1 MDKKLTAS
9 PIFIISLDTELLWG
23 YVRYPQHRVVKLLSD
38 DESKGRRSI
47 DVLLHLFEK
56 YHIPAT
62 WATVGH
68 LFLDHCEDDGGMLH
82 KDMPRFKENWYSFDP
97 GTDIQQD
104 PLYYGKDILEKI
116 LSSKIAHEIGWH
128 TFSHVPFS
136 ECTREVA
143 KAEIAKGIEIGKE
156 WGITLKS
163 FVFPEHKVGHLDILQ
178 EYGIKVY
185 RGSRI
190 TDRPVNRG
198 RLSWAPTLAA
208 SKIIAPPAE
217 PVLREGI
224 WEIPGSLYFYD
235 SQFPFTLTLRAKI
248 GLRQAIRENKVF
260 HVYLHPVNLL
270 MQPSLANKLGSFL
283 AYVAKK
289 RDEGILKALTMGE
302 LASYLNHDNSLD
314 SPNI

>member
-1 MDKKLTAS
+1 MDKKLS
-9 PIFIISLDTELLWG
+9 HCPIFIISLDTELIWG
-23 YVRYPQHRVVKLLSD
+23 YVRYPRDRVVSLLSQD
-38 DESKGRRSI
+38 KSKGRSSI
-47 DVLLHLFEK
+47 DILLQLFDK

-68 LFLDHCEDDGGMLH
+68 LFLDHCESEGGMFH

-116 LSSKIAHEIGWH
+116 RSSKIAHEIGWH

-136 ECTREVA
+136 ECNREVA
-143 KAEIAKGIEIGKE
+143 EAEIAKGIEIGKE

-163 FVFPEHKVGHLDILQ
+163 FVFPEHKVGHLDILR

-185 RGSRI
+185 RGSSI
-190 TDRPVNRG
+190 TDRPANRG
-198 RLSWAPTLAA
+198 RLSWAPTFAA

-224 WEIPGSLYFYD
+224 WEIPASLYFYD
-235 SQFPFTLTLRAKI
+235 SQFPFTLTLRAKM
-248 GLRQAIRENKVF
+248 GLRYAIRENKIF
-260 HVYLHPVNLL
+260 HIYLHPENLL
-270 MQPSLANKLGSFL
+270 MQPSLANKLDNFL
-283 AYVAKK
+283 AFVAKK
-289 RDEGILKALTMGE
+289 RDAGILKVFTMGE
-302 LASYLNHDNSLD
+302 LASYLNSEAMETEV
-314 SPNI
+314 